1 MSRTLPVDTQGK
13 PKTPPTLVIDPAA
26 PTVHVRSYHV
36 ITPLFGG
43 GVEPQQA
50 DSVTT
55 VRSSEV
61 RGHLRFWWR
70 ATCAGRYGASSLK
83 QMKEAEDRLW
93 GSTEGQSL
101 VEVEVR
107 NVQPGTLI
115 THLTSDPTS
124 PFLGDPIRSPIS
136 YAAFPLRRMP
146 ERPNPGGLRFGV
158 SFDLAVTLPT
168 DPALRRDVLAAL
180 WAWETFGGIGART
193 RRGFG
198 ALHCH
203 AVSGATGLGPWQP
216 DSRESDAVLGW
227 LRDRLNEFVEPGSAP
242 TGVPLLPLHA
252 SPQGPFK
259 VGTRAQL
266 INFAQNP
273 PLAYAN
279 RLEKLLREN
288 QLAPSNVKDL
298 LPALVVWYY
307 PIYKLREFRQ
317 SRRTNANHQPYG
329 RSYWPEPDEIR
340 RRTTG
345 FRGRHAVLS
354 HTPKFPRAVFG
365 LPIVFQFM
373 HVPPDPPPTMLQGA
387 YHDRLASR
395 LILRPLACVNDTF
408 VSFVSL
414 ALVLDAPA
422 LPPGGLTLAGAAPGM
437 PITTTNLTATE
448 AAFPPLSGKTD
459 VLQAFLDTL

>member
-1 MSRTLPVDTQGK
+1 MSRTLPVDNQGK
-13 PKTPPTLVIDPAA
+13 PKAPPTLAIDPAA

-50 DSVTT
+50 DPVTT

-70 ATCAGRYGASSLK
+70 ATRAGRYGANGLQ
-83 QMKEAEDRLW
+83 QMKEAEDWLW
-93 GSTEGQSL
+93 GSTERQSL

-107 NVQPGTLI
+107 NVQTGTLI

-124 PFLGDPIRSPIS
+124 PFLGDPIKSPIS

-168 DPALRRDVLAAL
+168 DPELRRDVLAAL
-180 WAWETFGGIGART
+180 WAWETFGGVGART

-203 AVSGATGLGPWQP
+203 AVSGTTGLGPWLP
-216 DSRESDAVLGW
+216 TSRDSVIVLGW
-227 LRDRLNEFVEPGSAP
+227 LRDRLSDFVVPGSAP
-242 TGVPLLPLHA
+242 IGVPLLPLHA

-259 VGTRAQL
+259 VGTRTQL

-273 PLAYAN
+273 PLAYAS
-279 RLEKLLREN
+279 RLEKLLKDNR
-288 QLAPSNVKDL
+288 LAPSNVDDL

-307 PIYKLREFRQ
+307 PIHKLREFRQ
-317 SRRTNANHQPYG
+317 SRRDKNGKPYG

-345 FRGRHAVLS
+345 FLGKHAVLS
-354 HTPKFPRAVFG
+354 HTRKFPRAVFG

-387 YHDRLASR
+387 HHDRMASR
-395 LILRPLACVNDTF
+395 LILRPLACADDK
-408 VSFVSL
+408 FVSL
-414 ALVLDAPA
+414 ALVLDAPP
-422 LPPGGLTLAGAAPGM
+422 LPPGGLTLAGAAPGL
-437 PITTTNLTATE
+437 PITTTSLTAAE
-448 AAFPPLSGKTD
+448 AAFPPLTGKTD